1 MCLLKKAKKEYY
13 QNLDGKNVIYNRK
26 FWKTVKPLLSDKSV
40 SRGKI
45 NMTDNEKMLTSESE
59 TGETLN
65 NLFSNK
71 VKKLSI
77 PKFNSNNSVTENIK
91 DPVFKAILKYKNHPS
106 IFATQKY
113 SKKKTFH
120 FEEVDIGEV
129 ETKILKLG
137 KTKA

>member
-91 DPVFKAILKYKNHPS
+91 DPVIKAILQYKNHPS
-106 IFATQKY
+106 ILTIQKY
-113 SKKKTFH
+113 IKNKTFH
-120 FEEVDIGEV
+120 FEEVSIGEV
-129 ETKILKLG
+129 EKEILKLD
-137 KTKA
+137 KTS

>member
-13 QNLDGKNVIYNRK
+13 QNLDGKNVIDNRK

-91 DPVFKAILKYKNHPS
+91 DPVIKAILQYKNHPS
-106 IFATQKY
+106 ILAIQKY
-113 SKKKTFH
+113 IKNMTFH
-120 FEEVDIGEV
+120 FEEVSIGEV
-129 ETKILKLG
+129 EKEILKLD
-137 KTKA
+137 KTS

>member
-13 QNLDGKNVIYNRK
+13 QNLDGKNVIDNRK

-77 PKFNSNNSVTENIK
+77 PKFNSSNSVTENIK
-91 DPVFKAILKYKNHPS
+91 DPVIKAILQYKNHPS
-106 IFATQKY
+106 ILAIQKY
-113 SKKKTFH
+113 IKNKTFH
-120 FEEVDIGEV
+120 FEEVSIGEV
-129 ETKILKLG
+129 EKEILKLD
-137 KTKA
+137 KTS

>member
-13 QNLDGKNVIYNRK
+13 QKLDGKNVIDNRK

-91 DPVFKAILKYKNHPS
+91 DPVIKAILQYKNHPS
-106 IFATQKY
+106 ILAIQKY
-113 SKKKTFH
+113 IKNKTFH
-120 FEEVDIGEV
+120 FEEVSIGEI
-129 ETKILKLG
+129 EKEILKLD
-137 KTKA
+137 KTS

>member
-13 QNLDGKNVIYNRK
+13 QNLDGKNVIDNRK

-40 SRGKI
+40 SRGTI

-91 DPVFKAILKYKNHPS
+91 DPVIKAILQYKNHPS
-106 IFATQKY
+106 ILAIQKY
-113 SKKKTFH
+113 IKNKTFH
-120 FEEVDIGEV
+120 FEEVSIGEV
-129 ETKILKLG
+129 EKEILKLD
-137 KTKA
+137 KTS

>member
-13 QNLDGKNVIYNRK
+13 QNLDGKNVIDNRK

-91 DPVFKAILKYKNHPS
+91 DPVIKAILQYKNHPS
-106 IFATQKY
+106 ILAIQKY
-113 SKKKTFH
+113 IKNKTFH
-120 FEEVDIGEV
+120 FEEVSIGEV
-129 ETKILKLG
+129 EKEILKLD
-137 KTKA
+137 KTS